1 MYRPTTITVFVLAT
15 AALAAG
21 CGRTDRPKTTS
32 ESVGANTPTVSAS
45 TSAESI
51 AVPTVVEPVTYEAA
65 ESTFH
70 SGRYSDAAQL
80 FTRYTESHPE
90 NPWGYYMLGISEWKA
105 GQLQPASEAFDRAL
119 ELDSTHQKSL
129 LNSGRV
135 LLEMNRSKEALA
147 RIESALALEPT
158 SSEGLRLLGRVRYQ
172 LGQTEQAIDA
182 YHRALALD
190 DHDVWA
196 MNNLGLIYIEQDQPV
211 EALPP
216 LARAVEIRGNSPVF
230 QNNLGTALER
240 SGHPAAAAKAYE
252 AAIAVDSTY
261 PKAATSLARVTAGE
275 QSESEPVDLAELSAR
290 FQAEI
295 ESWKMPVGLS
305 DSTQASVE
313 SVTDT
318 LEDFAEEE

>member
-1 MYRPTTITVFVLAT
+1 MHRPTTITVFVLAT
-15 AALAAG
+15 FALAG
-21 CGRTDRPKTTS
+21 CGRTDRSKTTS
-32 ESVGANTPTVSAS
+32 ESVGGSTPTVSAS
-45 TSAESI
+45 TGDEATT
-51 AVPTVVEPVTYEAA
+51 VPTPVEPVTYEAA

-70 SGRYSDAAQL
+70 SGSYGDAAQL

-90 NPWGYYMLGISEWKA
+90 NPWGYYMRGISEWKA
-105 GQLQPASEAFDRAL
+105 GRLQPASEAFDRAL

-147 RIESALALEPT
+147 RIESALALEPM

-172 LGQTEQAIDA
+172 LGQTEEAIDA
-182 YHRALALD
+182 YHRALAFD

-196 MNNLGLIYIEQDQPV
+196 MNNLGLIYIEQDRPV

-216 LARAVEIRGNSPVF
+216 LARSVEIRGNSPVF

-252 AAIAVDSTY
+252 AAIAIDSTY
-261 PKAATSLARVTAGE
+261 QKAATSLGRVTAGE
-275 QSESEPVDLAELSAR
+275 QGESEPVDLTELSAR

-295 ESWKMPVGLS
+295 ETWKMPVGLS
-305 DSTQASVE
+305 DSTPASVE
-313 SVTDT
+313 SVPDT
-318 LEDFAEEE
+318 LEDCSEEE